1 MTMTMIKMI
10 MMFAICYGFDYD
22 DCDAHGDGDDGQDK
36 TATRTKPHLDHHTQD
51 MNGQNYGLSKEYFQ
65 VFLTKASNELGWR
78 PNMDALLALEKAIE
92 EKEDDE
98 PALESDREEELS

>member
-1 MTMTMIKMI
+1 MIKMI

-51 MNGQNYGLSKEYFQ
+51 MNGQNYGHPTASIELS
-65 VFLTKASNELGWR
+65 
-78 PNMDALLALEKAIE
+78 ALEAQKQVVPEPPDTIGAIIITYTIL
-92 EKEDDE
+92 
-98 PALESDREEELS
+98 AGFLLIVIV